1 MRIGRLDTVGGV
13 VTELGRIYRLA
24 RRSELDMAE
33 AKGLTYVLRE
43 IRCAHCGQPLG
54 ELGRDGLP
62 FLTGDGGH
70 TWLHSG
76 CQFDWTARCRAEA
89 AAALAILSLQH
100 PAANG
105 NVLES

>member
-24 RRSELDMAE
+24 RRSELDMAD
-33 AKGLTYVLRE
+33 AKALTYVLRE

-76 CQFDWTARCRAEA
+76 CHGDWTARRRAEA
-89 AAALAILSLQH
+89 VAALAILGLR
-100 PAANG
+100 PPTEAF
-105 NVLES
+105 